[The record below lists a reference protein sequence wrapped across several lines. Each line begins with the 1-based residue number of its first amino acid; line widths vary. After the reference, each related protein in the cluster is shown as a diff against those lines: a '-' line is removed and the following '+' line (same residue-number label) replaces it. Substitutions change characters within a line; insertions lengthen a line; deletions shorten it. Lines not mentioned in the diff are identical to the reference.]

1 MKIMIAISK
10 EEKIMK
16 NTVLISRIKRQKFHK
31 DTFDNISEERKKR
44 ILDVSIKEFAEKG
57 YNAANINAI
66 AQKAEISIGSLYSYF
81 ASKEDLFL
89 TIVDVGFQLIEE
101 VINNINIVEEDI
113 FSKLE
118 KLFRTTREYA
128 IKYPEMNQIY
138 LDLTTQGL
146 SGLAN
151 RLSTKLESITVEFYN
166 NIINEAKIKGIIRTD
181 INLELTSFLI
191 DNMLTM
197 YQFSFSSDYYRDRM
211 KIFLGSKYDIE
222 EDALLNEIMK
232 FIKRALG

>member
-1 MKIMIAISK
+1 
-10 EEKIMK
+10 MK
-16 NTVLISRIKRQKFHK
+16 NAVVSSRIKREKFHK

-44 ILDVSIKEFAEKG
+44 ILDVAIKEFAVNG
-57 YNAANINAI
+57 YNAANINVI
-66 AQKAEISIGSLYSYF
+66 SKKADISIGSLYSYF

-89 TIVDVGFQLIEE
+89 TIIDMGFYLLEE
-101 VINNINIVEEDI
+101 VLNNANAMEGDI

-118 KLFRTTREYA
+118 NLFISAREYA

-151 RLSTKLESITVEFYN
+151 RLSNKLESATAEFYS
-166 NIINEAKIKGIIRTD
+166 NIIGDAQMKGILRND
-181 INLELTSFLI
+181 IDKSITAYLI
-191 DNMLTM
+191 DNLLIM

-211 KIFLGSKYDIE
+211 RIFLGHKDDIDN
-222 EDALLNEIMK
+222 DALLNEIMG
-232 FIKRALG
+232 FIKKAIKG